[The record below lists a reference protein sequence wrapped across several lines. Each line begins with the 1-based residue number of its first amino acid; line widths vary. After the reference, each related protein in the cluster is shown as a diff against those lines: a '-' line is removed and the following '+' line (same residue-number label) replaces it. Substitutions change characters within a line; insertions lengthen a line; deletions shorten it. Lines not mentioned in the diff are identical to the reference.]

1 MPDSNHQDGG
11 HWPKPI
17 SIRERRARGKEAR
30 ATLPLEDLADV
41 IDLDRPRN
49 PLRILEVQD
58 AQRIPWLVPVRY
70 GRMLRDP
77 FVFFRGNAAVM
88 AHDLAGLP
96 HSDLRVQLCGDA
108 HLLNFGVFGT
118 PERQLVFDLND
129 FDETMPGPFE
139 WDVKRLVASMVLAA
153 RSLGLKEKR
162 QSAIAE
168 TTAWRYRDAMA
179 GFSDGD
185 PLANW
190 YARTDIERLL
200 ATIDDAK
207 VRSFAEDVADR
218 ARAKDHLQAA
228 ARLTEVVGGRRRIIP
243 DPPLVVPLE
252 DFADPLIA
260 NDPEGFVHAGFVD
273 YMRTLRDDVRVLIDR
288 YTYVDAALKVV
299 GVGSVGTRCAI
310 VLMQGTHE
318 QDLLLLQ
325 AKQAGPS
332 VFEEF
337 LGASAYGHHGERV
350 VAGQRLMQSAS
361 DFFLGWS
368 SGALGTQYYW
378 RQLRDWKGA
387 VDIAKM
393 NAELL
398 LLYGR
403 LCAATLAKAHA
414 RSGDPVAIA
423 SYLGKSTRFETALAE
438 FGIGYADLAERD
450 YACLRDAADDGR
462 VEAHDDASAARR

>member
-1 MPDSNHQDGG
+1 MSDPTTPTFA
-11 HWPKPI
+11 HWPKPV
-17 SIRERRARGKEAR
+17 STRERRARGKEAR
-30 ATLPLEDLADV
+30 AALPLEDLADV
-41 IDLDRPRN
+41 IDLDRPRD
-49 PLRILEVQD
+49 PLKLLEEQD

-96 HSDLRVQLCGDA
+96 HSNLQVQLCGDA

-129 FDETMPGPFE
+129 FDETLPGPFE
-139 WDVKRLVASMVLAA
+139 WDTKRLVASMVLAA

-162 QSAIAE
+162 QRAIAE

-179 GFSDGD
+179 AFAEGD

-207 VRSFAEDVADR
+207 VRSFAADVADR

-243 DPPLVVPLE
+243 NPPLVVPLE
-252 DFADPLIA
+252 DFPDSLIA
-260 NDPEGFVHAGFVD
+260 NDPEGFVHAGFED
-273 YMRTLRDDVRVLIDR
+273 YVPTLRDDVRVLIDR

-332 VFEEF
+332 VLEEF
-337 LGASAYGHHGERV
+337 LGPSAYAHPGERV

-361 DFFLGWS
+361 DIFLGWS
-368 SGALGTQYYW
+368 SGALGTQFYW

-387 VDIAKM
+387 VDISKM

-438 FGIGYADLAERD
+438 YGIGYADLAERD
-450 YACLRDAADDGR
+450 FAALREAVDDGR
-462 VEAHDDASAARR
+462 IEARDDESLARR